1 MTARAAAIAV
11 AVTEVAWRSGR
22 APLALTLQPADEE
35 YVVLPP
41 SPLSEGD
48 LLIFAGFAVIVAI
61 VLGFDTLKI
70 WWTANRWR
78 RDERRRRRMM
88 R

>member
-1 MTARAAAIAV
+1 MSARATAIAV
-11 AVTEVAWRSGR
+11 TVADVVWRGGR
-22 APLALTLQPADEE
+22 ATLALTLQPAEEE

-41 SPLSEGD
+41 SPFSEGD
-48 LLIFAGFAVIVAI
+48 LLIFGGFVVIVAI

-70 WWTANRWR
+70 WWTANRWK